1 MSRISGCSAIA
12 VHTDTIRV
20 DASKHPRNA
29 QPAQPLHLKFLI
41 DASDV
46 TIMNRAASTTTNRTK
61 LHVGDVSSMA
71 SRDDIGSMTH
81 LDRVF
86 VFLKVIV
93 TQERPKTDILC
104 FCRFSWNRYCM
115 RISNAT
121 QVASTQEDVIVGCR
135 HKYVKSFNSSTLDVG
150 TYLALSLTVL
160 HVCFG

>member
-71 SRDDIGSMTH
+71 SLDDIGSMAS
-81 LDRVF
+81 LDY
-86 VFLKVIV
+86 IG
-93 TQERPKTDILC
+93 
-104 FCRFSWNRYCM
+104 SM
-115 RISNAT
+115 
-121 QVASTQEDVIVGCR
+121 AS
-135 HKYVKSFNSSTLDVG
+135 LDYIG
-150 TYLALSLTVL
+150 SMASLDYIGSMASLDLAY
-160 HVCFG
+160 FRGYR